1 MLASPPPRPQVASKA
16 AVERDE
22 ALIKSCA
29 QQEEIKAVSQAS
41 EKAAAFADLKKA
53 NGGWQRSIASGAHFL
68 MHSDFMAPLSPKI
81 FR

>member
-1 MLASPPPRPQVASKA
+1 MASKA

-41 EKAAAFADLKKA
+41 EKAAAAFAGLKKA
-53 NGGWQRSIASGAHFL
+53 NGGWQRSIAGGAHFL